1 MKGKLNMRS
10 GIIVL
15 ALLSLSGCTAL
26 VVGGAS
32 SGGYQNDRKQ
42 EVLASDS
49 AITAEIKGKYS
60 SDSAVSMFNITVRS
74 YSGVVTLTGT
84 VANYIARDQAGKIA
98 KASKG
103 VTAVNNQIVVQK

>member
-1 MKGKLNMRS
+1 MRS

-32 SGGYQNDRKQ
+32 SGGYQNNRNP

-49 AITAEIKGKYS
+49 AIAAEIRGQYS
-60 SDSAVSMFNITVRS
+60 ADSAVRPYNITVRS
-74 YSGVVTLTGT
+74 HSGVVTLTGA
-84 VANYIARDQAGKIA
+84 VANYVARDQAGKIA
-98 KASKG
+98 KATRG